1 MKTSALNISYF
12 LLTPI
17 LFFSLSF
24 ISAAPTQSSP
34 MLQEWEVKYETGT
47 EAVKH
52 GRKMKVTVGSSE
64 IFCRSDK
71 GEIFSV
77 PVSGVVTIFYDNTV
91 HHRSVEWIKSGAW
104 YVPYEPFLGFLP
116 SFLAFGV
123 GAASL
128 APFKSQDHFVHI
140 TWTQNEIGNVAV
152 FEIGKKHFRAFLD
165 RLSAATGKKWRNL
178 PEERIKFREELER
191 EKDNKVSLHLEHT
204 VQTTTRELKSGL
216 YQLVLLERGKDQG
229 ELYFFPGKKV
239 KLNKIVAVE
248 PVGII
253 RESNPVTSAEAIYHR
268 EGDLLRIV
276 EIRLPGMTLRFSRT
290 RTSPAES
297 TTPISV
303 EHSQ

>member
-24 ISAAPTQSSP
+24 IPAAPTQSSP

-77 PVSGVVTIFYDNTV
+77 PVSGVATIFYDNTV
-91 HHRSVEWIKSGAW
+91 HNRSVEWMKSGDW
-104 YVPYEPFLGFLP
+104 VEPYDPWFGPLP
-116 SFLAFGV
+116 SLLTFGV
-123 GAASL
+123 GAAIL
-128 APFKSQDHFVHI
+128 APFRSKDHFVHI
-140 TWTQNEIGNVAV
+140 TWTQNDIGKVAV
-152 FEIGKKHFRAFLD
+152 FEIGKKRFGAFLD
-165 RLSAATGKKWRNL
+165 RLSAATGKEWRNL
-178 PEERIKFREELER
+178 PEERRKLREELER

-204 VQTTTRELKSGL
+204 VQTAGGELKSGL

-276 EIRLPGMTLRFSRT
+276 EIRLPGITLKKT
-290 RTSPAES
+290 GAKE
-297 TTPISV
+297 
-303 EHSQ
+303 

>member
-17 LFFSLSF
+17 LFLSLSF
-24 ISAAPTQSSP
+24 TPAAPQQSSP
-34 MLQEWEVKYETGT
+34 MPQEWEVKYETGT
-47 EAVKH
+47 EAVQH
-52 GRKMKVTVGSSE
+52 GRKMKVTVGSRE

-91 HHRSVEWIKSGAW
+91 HSRSVAWMKSGIV
-104 YVPYEPFLGFLP
+104 YGYDPLSL
-116 SFLAFGV
+116 LAVGV
-123 GAASL
+123 GAAIL
-128 APFKSQDHFVHI
+128 APFRSKDHFVHI

-152 FEIGKKHFRAFLD
+152 FEIGKKHFRAFQD
-165 RLSAATGKKWRNL
+165 RLSAATGKEWRNL
-178 PEERIKFREELER
+178 PEEREKLREELER

-204 VQTTTRELKSGL
+204 IQTTTRELKSGL
-216 YQLVLLERGKDQG
+216 YQLVLLERDKDRG

-239 KLNKIVAVE
+239 KLNKMVAVE
-248 PVGII
+248 PVGTI

-276 EIRLPGMTLRFSRT
+276 EIRLPGITLRPQT
-290 RTSPAES
+290 QTLP
-297 TTPISV
+297 TTPDIS
-303 EHSQ
+303 SDP

>member
-1 MKTSALNISYF
+1 MKTSALNVSYF

-24 ISAAPTQSSP
+24 APAAPMQSSP
-34 MLQEWEVKYETGT
+34 MPQEWEVKYETGT

-77 PVSGVVTIFYDNTV
+77 PVSGVATIFYDNTV
-91 HHRSVEWIKSGAW
+91 HNRSVEWIKSGKW
-104 YVPYEPFLGFLP
+104 YIPYEPFLGFAP
-116 SFLAFGV
+116 SLLAVGI
-123 GAASL
+123 GAAIL
-128 APFKSQDHFVHI
+128 APFRSEDHFVHI
-140 TWTQNEIGNVAV
+140 TWTQNEIRNVAI
-152 FEIGKKHFRAFLD
+152 FEIGKKHFRAFMD
-165 RLSAATGKKWRNL
+165 RLSAATGKEWRNL
-178 PEERIKFREELER
+178 PEEREKLREELER
-191 EKDNKVSLHLEHT
+191 EKDNKVSLQLEQT
-204 VQTTTRELKSGL
+204 VQTAGGELKSGL

-239 KLNKIVAVE
+239 ELKKLVAVE

-253 RESNPVTSAEAIYHR
+253 RESNPVTSAEAIFHR

-276 EIRLPGMTLRFSRT
+276 EIRLPGITLKKT
-290 RTSPAES
+290 GAKE
-297 TTPISV
+297 
-303 EHSQ
+303 

>member
-24 ISAAPTQSSP
+24 IPAAPTQSSP

-77 PVSGVVTIFYDNTV
+77 PVSGVATIFYDNTV
-91 HHRSVEWIKSGAW
+91 HNRSVAWMKSGGDW
-104 YVPYEPFLGFLP
+104 VGLYDGGLSL
-116 SFLAFGV
+116 LAFGA
-123 GAASL
+123 GAAIL
-128 APFKSQDHFVHI
+128 APFRSKDHFVHI

-152 FEIGKKHFRAFLD
+152 FEIGKKDFRAFQD
-165 RLSAATGKKWRNL
+165 RLSAATGKEWRNL
-178 PEERIKFREELER
+178 PEEREKLREELER
-191 EKDNKVSLHLEHT
+191 EKDNKVSLYLEQT
-204 VQTTTRELKSGL
+204 VRTAGGELKSGL

-229 ELYFFPGKKV
+229 ELYFFPGKEVAFK
-239 KLNKIVAVE
+239 KMVAVE

-268 EGDLLRIV
+268 EWDLFRIM
-276 EIRLPGMTLRFSRT
+276 EIRLPGITLRK
-290 RTSPAES
+290 AGAKE
-297 TTPISV
+297 
-303 EHSQ
+303 

>member
-24 ISAAPTQSSP
+24 IPAAPTQSSP

-77 PVSGVVTIFYDNTV
+77 PVSGVATIFYDNTV
-91 HHRSVEWIKSGAW
+91 HNRSVAWMKSGGDW
-104 YVPYEPFLGFLP
+104 VGLYDGGLSL
-116 SFLAFGV
+116 LAFGA
-123 GAASL
+123 GAAIL
-128 APFKSQDHFVHI
+128 APFRSKDHFVHI

-152 FEIGKKHFRAFLD
+152 FEIGKKDFRAFQD
-165 RLSAATGKKWRNL
+165 RLSAATGKEWRNL
-178 PEERIKFREELER
+178 PEEREKLREELER
-191 EKDNKVSLHLEHT
+191 EKDNKVSLYLEQT
-204 VQTTTRELKSGL
+204 VRTAGGELKSGL

-229 ELYFFPGKKV
+229 ELYFFPGKEVALK
-239 KLNKIVAVE
+239 KMVAVE

-268 EGDLLRIV
+268 EWDLFRIM
-276 EIRLPGMTLRFSRT
+276 EIRLPGITLRK
-290 RTSPAES
+290 AGAKE
-297 TTPISV
+297 
-303 EHSQ
+303 

>member
-1 MKTSALNISYF
+1 MKTSAFNISYF

-24 ISAAPTQSSP
+24 TPAAPMQSSP
-34 MLQEWEVKYETGT
+34 MPQEWEVKYETGT

-77 PVSGVVTIFYDNTV
+77 PVSGVATIFYDNTV
-91 HHRSVEWIKSGAW
+91 HNRSVEWIKSGEW
-104 YVPYEPFLGFLP
+104 YTPYEPFLGYGP
-116 SFLAFGV
+116 SLLAVGV
-123 GAASL
+123 GAAIL
-128 APFKSQDHFVHI
+128 APFRSEDHFVHI
-140 TWTQNEIGNVAV
+140 TWTQNEIGNVAI
-152 FEIGKKHFRAFLD
+152 FEIGKKDFRAFLD
-165 RLSAATGKKWRNL
+165 RLSAATGKEWRNL
-178 PEERIKFREELER
+178 PEERRKLHEELER

-204 VQTTTRELKSGL
+204 VQTAGGELKSGL

-276 EIRLPGMTLRFSRT
+276 EIRLPGITLKKT
-290 RTSPAES
+290 GAKE
-297 TTPISV
+297 
-303 EHSQ
+303 